1 MCSFIL
7 LTNLTPLNLA
17 LTLTTTSMVVSMLA
31 YSLSLSVFP
40 SAIILISFSS
50 GTIVVFCYC
59 AMIANYIQKSSKRV
73 IFTVTM
79 VMLLPLVI
87 TTRKEIM
94 VRDRINLTKNL
105 SSSTIITTA
114 ILIVILRIICINKR
128 MYKKEKPLK
137 MSY

>member
-1 MCSFIL
+1 
-7 LTNLTPLNLA
+7 
-17 LTLTTTSMVVSMLA
+17 MVVSMLA

-59 AMIANYIQKSSKRV
+59 AIIANYIQKSSKRIV
-73 IFTVTM
+73 FTAIM
-79 VMLLPLVI
+79 VVLLPLVI

-114 ILIVILRIICINKR
+114 ILIVILRIMCINKR

>member
-1 MCSFIL
+1 
-7 LTNLTPLNLA
+7 
-17 LTLTTTSMVVSMLA
+17 
-31 YSLSLSVFP
+31 
-40 SAIILISFSS
+40 
-50 GTIVVFCYC
+50 
-59 AMIANYIQKSSKRV
+59 MIANYIQKSSKRV

-79 VMLLPLVI
+79 AVLLPIVI

>member
-1 MCSFIL
+1 
-7 LTNLTPLNLA
+7 
-17 LTLTTTSMVVSMLA
+17 MLA

-79 VMLLPLVI
+79 AVLLPLVI

-105 SSSTIITTA
+105 SSSTIITTV

-128 MYKKEKPLK
+128 IYKKEKPLK